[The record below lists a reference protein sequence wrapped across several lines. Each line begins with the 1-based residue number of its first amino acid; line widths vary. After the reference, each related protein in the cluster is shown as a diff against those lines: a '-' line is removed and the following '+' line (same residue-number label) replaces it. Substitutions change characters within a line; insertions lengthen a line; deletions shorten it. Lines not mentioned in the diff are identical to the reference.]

1 MIPINTLPAPDKFI
15 PSAQDNWLFE
25 GRARPGTKRTLP
37 GLLHRV
43 AGRGKKEKI
52 MAEFTVRYWFGDG
65 ASGDAG
71 AGRTSSAYV
80 SAGLMAE
87 SSEEAARIAGEQ
99 LSLPVFA
106 IDSDGYGRV
115 VINSARVRLCSIL
128 PARTPEE
135 ATAHA
140 DAQIV
145 ARTVADFA
153 SRAEAAGVVDTA
165 SDAAAR
171 RY

>member
-1 MIPINTLPAPDKFI
+1 
-15 PSAQDNWLFE
+15 
-25 GRARPGTKRTLP
+25 
-37 GLLHRV
+37 
-43 AGRGKKEKI
+43 

-71 AGRTSSAYV
+71 AGRAASSAYV

-87 SSEEAARIAGEQ
+87 SSEEAARIVGEQ
-99 LSLPVFA
+99 MSLPVFA

-115 VINSARVRLCSIL
+115 VINSARVRFCSIL

-153 SRAEAAGVVDTA
+153 SRAEAAGVVDTG
-165 SDAAAR
+165 SDATR

>member
-1 MIPINTLPAPDKFI
+1 
-15 PSAQDNWLFE
+15 
-25 GRARPGTKRTLP
+25 
-37 GLLHRV
+37 
-43 AGRGKKEKI
+43 

-65 ASGDAG
+65 ASGEP
-71 AGRTSSAYV
+71 GRASSAYV
-80 SAGLMAE
+80 SAGLTAE

-115 VINSARVRLCSIL
+115 VINSALVRFCSIL

-153 SRAEAAGVVDTA
+153 SRAEAAGVVDTDA
-165 SDAAAR
+165 SR
-171 RY
+171 RS